1 VNVSATLDRELR
13 PFDRARRLA
22 RERRAP
28 VFVAGGEVLLEKPK
42 GASATVWPNGTVT
55 WGSATMAARDIER
68 RLTPPAA

>member
-1 VNVSATLDRELR
+1 MTAPLDRDLR
-13 PFDRARRLA
+13 PFDRARRLS

-28 VFVAGGEVLLEKPK
+28 VFVVGGEVLLVKPK

-55 WGSATMAARDIER
+55 WGSATMAAREIER

>member
-1 VNVSATLDRELR
+1 MSASLERPLS

-22 RERRAP
+22 RQRRAP
-28 VFVAGGEVLLEKPK
+28 VFVVGGEVVLVKPK

-55 WGSATMAARDIER
+55 WGSATMAARDVER